1 MKHRTKIGKRAFIGS
16 DTMLVAPVTIGNDA
30 LTASG
35 SVITENVPDEAL
47 AMGRAKQVNKPGLAT
62 KLMARL
68 KAIKAAK
75 GKS

>member
-1 MKHRTKIGKRAFIGS
+1 MVDHPSTTTRLGS
-16 DTMLVAPVTIGNDA
+16 VRIA

-35 SVITENVPDEAL
+35 SVITENVPAEAL
-47 AMGRAKQVNKPGLAT
+47 ALGRAKQVNKPGLAT
-62 KLMARL
+62 ALRARL